1 MSRELN
7 KIFDV
12 KSRQAR
18 RDILDKFDLSK
29 EDKNKVLNKID
40 SGDNGSSDDQNELL
54 YYKLIENKNLESD
67 VSNGDYP
74 NVFSECRHVG
84 VLGPLW
90 GTPQWLQS
98 FLGPNFSQPLYAD
111 AFVFIPC
118 DYLDRNK
125 QYHRFKTYEELR
137 EMIPVLP
144 EATRI
149 TKEEYYEGRNIEKL

>member
-18 RDILDKFDLSK
+18 RDILDKFDLNK

-40 SGDNGSSDDQNELL
+40 SGNGSTSGSSDGPL
-54 YYKLIENKNLESD
+54 YYKLVEKKNLETEIS
-67 VSNGDYP
+67 SGNYP

-98 FLGPNFSQPLYAD
+98 FLGPKFSQPLYAD
-111 AFVFIPC
+111 AFVFMPC
-118 DYLDRNK
+118 DYKHNSSS
-125 QYHRFKTYEELR
+125 YYRFKTYEELR
-137 EMIPVLP
+137 EMIPELP
-144 EATRI
+144 EAIRI
-149 TKEEYYEGRNIEKL
+149 TKEEYYEGRIGE

>member
-18 RDILDKFDLSK
+18 RDILDKFDITK

-40 SGDNGSSDDQNELL
+40 SGDSGSSDDQNELL

-84 VLGPLW
+84 VLGPL
-90 GTPQWLQS
+90 
-98 FLGPNFSQPLYAD
+98 
-111 AFVFIPC
+111 
-118 DYLDRNK
+118 
-125 QYHRFKTYEELR
+125 
-137 EMIPVLP
+137 
-144 EATRI
+144 
-149 TKEEYYEGRNIEKL
+149 